1 MRPKPVQCTKTPP
14 SACPNCGTLL
24 EAATGLGTPQPGS
37 LSICYQCDALMI
49 FSADLT
55 LRLMTPEER
64 AQLDKD
70 PVALL
75 MISLLRTATRRGR
88 RRLR

>member
-1 MRPKPVQCTKTPP
+1 
-14 SACPNCGTLL
+14 
-24 EAATGLGTPQPGS
+24 
-37 LSICYQCDALMI
+37 MI